1 MLEICTHK
9 SEKNSNMNENLR
21 TNQEQCHARTS
32 NALQEGERPEA
43 NFAIQL
49 FEGKKVRFVWDEEQE
64 KYYFAVVDIVQVL
77 TESADYQTA
86 RKYWKVLK
94 GRLLKEGNETVTNC
108 YQLKLPAA
116 DGKNRLTDVA
126 DLEQIFRLIQS
137 IPSKKAEPVKK
148 WLAEVG
154 AQRIDQMIDPELTF
168 QMAVEDYRRQ
178 GYSDRWINERMRSI
192 EMRKELTDEW
202 HRSGI
207 HEPKDFAI
215 LTNVLTKAWSG
226 MTTGEYKRHKGLTK
240 ENLRD
245 NMTNVEL
252 ALNNTLTEVAT
263 TEIARQ
269 RKTQGMKES
278 RQSAQ
283 AGGQIAKNTRD
294 DLERQLGRT
303 VISSERASDYIRPIE
318 SQDADALQLPDEEK

>member
-1 MLEICTHK
+1 
-9 SEKNSNMNENLR
+9 MNE
-21 TNQEQCHARTS
+21 
-32 NALQEGERPEA
+32 
-43 NFAIQL
+43 NFAIQI
-49 FEGKKVRFVWDEEQE
+49 FEGKKVRIVWDAEQE
-64 KYYFAVVDIVQVL
+64 KYYFSVADIVQVL
-77 TESADYQTA
+77 TDSADVKQYIKRMRA
-86 RKYWKVLK
+86 RDSELNSKWGTICTPVEMLA
-94 GRLLKEGNETVTNC
+94 
-108 YQLKLPAA
+108 P
-116 DGKNRLTDVA
+116 DGKRRKTQAA
-126 DLEQIFRLIQS
+126 DLEGIFRIIQA
-137 IPSKKAEPVKK
+137 IPSKKAEPVKQ
-148 WLAEVG
+148 WLAELGSMRV
-154 AQRIDQMIDPELTF
+154 DQMIDPELTF

-252 ALNNTLTEVAT
+252 ALNTLAEVAT

-269 RKTQGMKES
+269 RQTQGMSES
-278 RQSAQ
+278 RQAAQ

-303 VISSERASDYIRPIE
+303 VISSERASDYIKPIE
-318 SQDADALQLPDEEK
+318 SKDAEAQSLQEEL

>member
-1 MLEICTHK
+1 
-9 SEKNSNMNENLR
+9 MND
-21 TNQEQCHARTS
+21 
-32 NALQEGERPEA
+32 

-49 FEGKKVRFVWDEEQE
+49 FEGKKVRIAWDAEQE
-64 KYYFAVVDIVQVL
+64 KYYFSVTDIVQVL
-77 TESADYQTA
+77 TDSVNPRDYIKKML
-86 RKYWKVLK
+86 RRDPELK
-94 GRLLKEGNETVTNC
+94 SKWGTICPPVEMLA
-108 YQLKLPAA
+108 P
-116 DGKNRLTDVA
+116 DGKRRKTQAA
-126 DLEQIFRLIQS
+126 DLEGIFRIIQS

-202 HRSGI
+202 HRSGV

-252 ALNNTLTEVAT
+252 ALNTLAEVAT

-269 RKTQGMKES
+269 RQTQGMRES
-278 RQSAQ
+278 RQAAQ

-303 VISSERASDYIRPIE
+303 VISSERASDYIKPID
-318 SQDADALQLPDEEK
+318 SKDAEAQPLPEEE